1 MMDIAGDLRGFN
13 MERIAGELEHIEQ
26 PRQPSLD
33 ALFRP
38 VER

>member
-1 MMDIAGDLRGFN
+1 MMDVARDLRGLN
-13 MERIAGELEHIEQ
+13 VESIAGELDHIEQ
-26 PRQPSLD
+26 PRQPSLG